1 MVTFKLAD
9 EAYAVKFQQVF
20 IESLI
25 RVIKRFSEENVLVK
39 GVLIATYQE
48 VKDLNNWLDQY

>member
-9 EAYAVKFQQVF
+9 KAYAVKFQQVF

-39 GVLIATYQE
+39 GVLIATY
-48 VKDLNNWLDQY
+48 